1 MDVWVRRSLKPGRK
15 GKDMESFLVNLKEGL
30 ALFSRDLPILSLAFG
45 FFLATV
51 IQLVIGLNRGN
62 DKKKA
67 TAIMLTFFVI
77 NPLAATLFIAS
88 PIIIASINQSLTST
102 PIIIGSLIYLWMLVV
117 MDRLLSS
124 KGFKKGSYSEIVS
137 ALEDGFLYAATTA
150 TMISIP
156 VAVGIEY
163 QSLLLAWVAAMI
175 THIIVCI
182 LSIVFVLIIGAI
194 LGIFS
199 PTFRE
204 EVRQRGYY

>member
-1 MDVWVRRSLKPGRK
+1 
-15 GKDMESFLVNLKEGL
+15 MESFLVNLKEGL